1 MEITGCCFQQPDTSY
16 LKRGW
21 IKSVQLQFVSCYPIQ
36 MIGGVFMNEKYIV
49 GIDIGKRTHVGI
61 IIDHTG
67 QIVTRPFSFA
77 NTTDGAEILLTKI
90 TAVNT
95 ENLAVVFGL
104 EATGHYWLSLYSFL
118 TKKNYP
124 VSVINPYQSDA
135 WRKVYLSTTKTDK
148 EDAFLIADII
158 RFGSFQKTNQASETI
173 VSLRNLSR
181 FRVTI
186 SQQITDTKR
195 RIITILD
202 QIFPEF
208 ETLFSNTF
216 GKTAKAILQ
225 EYPTPESL
233 ETVTTRK
240 LTNLITKLSKGRFKQ
255 SKAEE
260 IKQKAKTSFGVDFAL
275 DSFQL
280 ELSLLLKQLDF
291 LSQQIAVVEKEIA
304 EVMKTVPSTL
314 KTLPG
319 VGTILEAAILSEIGD
334 IKRFKTSSQLVSFAG
349 INPTVRQSGQF
360 LGNKNK
366 MSKKGSPY
374 LRFALWKA
382 SITSVK
388 FNPILKA
395 YYEQKIKEGKNH
407 MTVIGAVARKLTG
420 IIFTMLKENTVF
432 DKEYRPSNL
441 R

>member
-1 MEITGCCFQQPDTSY
+1 
-16 LKRGW
+16 
-21 IKSVQLQFVSCYPIQ
+21 
-36 MIGGVFMNEKYIV
+36 MNEKYIV
-49 GIDIGKRTHVGI
+49 GIDIGKRTHVAI
-61 IIDHTG
+61 IIDQTG
-67 QIVTRPFSFA
+67 QTVCRPFSFP
-77 NTTDGAEILLTKI
+77 NTTDGAETLLTKL

-95 ENLAVVFGL
+95 DSLPVVFGL

-135 WRKVYLSTTKTDK
+135 WRKVYLSTTKADK

-158 RFGSFQKTNQASETI
+158 RFGSFSETKQASETM

-181 FRVTI
+181 FRVTL

-208 ETLFSNTF
+208 ETLFSDTF
-216 GKTAKAILQ
+216 GKTAKAILE
-225 EYPTPESL
+225 EYPTPESIDQIS
-233 ETVTTRK
+233 VRK
-240 LTNLITKLSKGRFKQ
+240 LTNLVTKLSKGHFKKG
-255 SKAEE
+255 KAEE
-260 IKQKAKTSFGVDFAL
+260 IKKKAHLSFGVDFAL
-275 DSFQL
+275 DSFRL
-280 ELSLLLKQLDF
+280 ELTLLLKQLDF
-291 LSQQIAVVEKEIA
+291 LDEQITVVEKEIA
-304 EVMKTVPSTL
+304 STMESVSSTL

-319 VGTILEAAILSEIGD
+319 IDTILEAAILSEIGD
-334 IKRFKTSSQLVSFAG
+334 IHRFKTSSQLVSFAG

-374 LRFALWKA
+374 LRLALWKA
-382 SITSVK
+382 SITSVR

-395 YYEQKIKEGKNH
+395 YYEQRLKEGKNH
-407 MTVIGAVARKLTG
+407 MTVIGAVSRKLTG
-420 IIFTMLKENTVF
+420 IIFALLRDNKEFKV
-432 DKEYRPSNL
+432 
-441 R
+441 